1 MSIILVIVIALVS
14 YGLWE
19 YLVHLRNLRKVRIRI
34 HVNGTRGKSSVT
46 RLIAAGL
53 RAGGIRTCAKT
64 TGSRPRMILEDG
76 SEYSIQR
83 QGRAN
88 IIEQVRAVTVTAKR
102 NAEALVAECMALNP
116 IYQELSEKVMLR
128 SQIGVIT
135 NARADHLDVMG
146 PTVLHATLAMSG
158 TAPRRAILVTGETDP
173 ELVAVMR
180 LVCDQRRSQLVVAT
194 PEEEGVTD
202 ETMRGFSYI
211 EHPENVAVS
220 LRACRAAGVD
230 KQMALAGM
238 YKAEPDIGALRI
250 IRLAFWAKQIDFV
263 NALAANDPFSTLAI
277 WNRILQL
284 YPGERQRVALLNCRV
299 DRPHRSIQLGEIL
312 PKLQSMDHALLTG
325 SGTRLALEAAL
336 HAGVH
341 PERISDM
348 EGALAPVVFERAL
361 AKIGKVGQVFGM
373 GNIGGGGNEIVEYF
387 QNRAI
392 PPEEIAAGEG
402 PWKT

>member
-1 MSIILVIVIALVS
+1 VNTIAVILIGLVA

-19 YLVHLRNLRKVRIRI
+19 FLAHRHNLRRVRLRV

-46 RLIAAGL
+46 RLIAAGM

-83 QGRAN
+83 QGRPN
-88 IIEQVRAVTVTAKR
+88 IIEQVRAIAVTSRR

-116 IYQELSEKVMLR
+116 TYQALCEKTMLR

-146 PTVLHATLAMSG
+146 PSVWHVALAMAG
-158 TAPRRAILVTGETDP
+158 TAPRNAILVTGETDP
-173 ELVAVMR
+173 ELVEIMR
-180 LVCDQRRSQLVVAT
+180 RVCQDRSSQLVVAT

-202 ETMRGFSYI
+202 EIMRSFSYI
-211 EHPENVAVS
+211 EHPENVAVA
-220 LRACRAAGVD
+220 LRACRQAGVEKD
-230 KQMALAGM
+230 VALAGM

-250 IRLAFWAKQIDFV
+250 IRLAFWAKKIDFI
-263 NALAANDPFSTLAI
+263 NALAANDPDSTLAI

-284 YPGERQRVALLNCRV
+284 YSGDRQRIAMLNCRA

-312 PKLQSMDHALLTG
+312 AKLEGMDKALLTG

-336 HAGVH
+336 ATGLH
-341 PERISDM
+341 PERVIEM
-348 EGALAPVVFERAL
+348 EGAPAPAVFERAL
-361 AKIGKVGQVFGM
+361 AQIHKMGQVFGM

-392 PPEEIAAGEG
+392 PPEEFAAGDQR
-402 PWKT
+402 WKT